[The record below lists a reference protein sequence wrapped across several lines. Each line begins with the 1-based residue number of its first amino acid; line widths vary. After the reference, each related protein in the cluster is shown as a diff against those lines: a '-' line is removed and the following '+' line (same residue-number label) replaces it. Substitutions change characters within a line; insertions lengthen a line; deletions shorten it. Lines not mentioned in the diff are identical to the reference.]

1 MAKLEWDK
9 TGSKFFETG
18 IDHGVLYPNNGPGV
32 PWNGLISIE
41 EQVSGGETE
50 AYYFDGIKYFDDV
63 AVEDF
68 QASLRAFT
76 YPDEFAACEGSTT
89 IVPGFVAEYQTR
101 QTFGLAWRTRA
112 GNDVDGVEH
121 GSQIHIVYNATAA
134 PSSKAYETLSDS
146 PTPVEFEWTIN
157 AVPPL
162 PGQGLGNSG
171 GDPNVDFLDWM
182 WPPGYGMPGWPKGPD
197 GNTLVDGWWA
207 MPYVV
212 IDEQDVVPD
221 VYVSLVDRLNGTPET
236 LPYLPS
242 PLDLVNLLN
251 GFDIPDAPLDPNYV
265 PPVDPNPG
273 SDGYGVPES
282 AWANAASVRP
292 YQSLGRPGG
301 NDNFYAAAVTGG
313 ALSLSDDN
321 VDTFIAFGPYIP
333 PTTKI
338 ACADARFHT
347 LPFVPSDVRVRFN
360 VSLNLTL
367 RDRHI
372 TPMLQMFLTNM
383 DNSVTIISDT
393 SQSIDLFNIKTDP
406 VTGFDYIEYTFH
418 GWNNTFNPDAWAK
431 VLSGEFYAGLNNQ
444 TIDSGDSNST
454 PDFWIHEMWLYYAPP
469 AQKQNGSG
477 VELGT
482 PITMTQSSNT
492 EWTKPPMLFGG
503 ADPLPLVTDD
513 GDATYIRTTYY
524 RESTVNGA
532 GQGVGATQNYFSV
545 PLVSTGDNSQISG
558 MELKFRVR
566 CGNDYG
572 STHSGF
578 YFDIHDEDFNVEYD
592 LDTVDSVLNDGLWH
606 EYTFTI
612 TNQKIKDWKRGDDAY
627 VQSFWDA
634 LRAGDIRMDCFE
646 TGSALITAPQHRW
659 ADYSK
664 IEVRA
669 L

>member
-1 MAKLEWDK
+1 VAKLEWDK
-9 TGSKFFETG
+9 TGKKFFETG

-221 VYVSLVDRLNGTPET
+221 IYISLVDRLNGTPET

-265 PPVDPNPG
+265 PVDPG
-273 SDGYGVPES
+273 GGDG
-282 AWANAASVRP
+282 
-292 YQSLGRPGG
+292 GG
-301 NDNFYAAAVTGG
+301 
-313 ALSLSDDN
+313 
-321 VDTFIAFGPYIP
+321 
-333 PTTKI
+333 
-338 ACADARFHT
+338 
-347 LPFVPSDVRVRFN
+347 
-360 VSLNLTL
+360 
-367 RDRHI
+367 
-372 TPMLQMFLTNM
+372 
-383 DNSVTIISDT
+383 
-393 SQSIDLFNIKTDP
+393 
-406 VTGFDYIEYTFH
+406 
-418 GWNNTFNPDAWAK
+418 
-431 VLSGEFYAGLNNQ
+431 
-444 TIDSGDSNST
+444 
-454 PDFWIHEMWLYYAPP
+454 
-469 AQKQNGSG
+469 NGSG
-477 VELGT
+477 GGSTIGPHLDLVYTETYKGSLEDYPNDSLIPYGPPNLTDNDDATGIVLSSSWAADWFLYFDTTKLDPAIPQFNVKLRLKAPTTTLPMEVKFNLEDVNETMDSKNLSNPDSDKLWSLGGFYASFSGGVKEQIVTIDQAWLDKHGSMLSWFNGTSWSFGPIPYSDLITKMKSAPYAMLHARIWTNRGVDIQILEASINHDLLVEDVSVGYPVQYIQSGNPEWPNPIMAFNDQTHVWSDNNDETFVRTTMYRKDASWGT
-482 PITMTQSSNT
+482 ASSNAVIA
-492 EWTKPPMLFGG
+492 P
-503 ADPLPLVTDD
+503 
-513 GDATYIRTTYY
+513 I
-524 RESTVNGA
+524 
-532 GQGVGATQNYFSV
+532 VGAVGSA
-545 PLVSTGDNSQISG
+545 SQFTS
-558 MELKFRVR
+558 MTWKARVR
-566 CGNDYG
+566 VFNDADM
-572 STHSGF
+572 TTQKA
-578 YFDIHDEDFNVEYD
+578 YFDFHDANYNAEIDYTYENIPSDGEWHD
-592 LDTVDSVLNDGLWH
+592 ISITWTRQGIIDWGTDPDQLWQAMVDGSVVIECSIGGSSVIS
-606 EYTFTI
+606 ETFT
-612 TNQKIKDWKRGDDAY
+612 QQVDFA
-627 VQSFWDA
+627 Q
-634 LRAGDIRMDCFE
+634 L
-646 TGSALITAPQHRW
+646 
-659 ADYSK
+659 
-664 IEVRA
+664 EVTVP
-669 L
+669 